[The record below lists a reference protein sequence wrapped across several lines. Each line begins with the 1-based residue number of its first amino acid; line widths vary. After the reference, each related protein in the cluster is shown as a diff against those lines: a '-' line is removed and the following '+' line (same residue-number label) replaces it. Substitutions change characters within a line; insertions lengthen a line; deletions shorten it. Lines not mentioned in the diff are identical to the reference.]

1 MKLELLDL
9 VKYHEHQIAS
19 RSLSKKLDLKEQ
31 LMIYAFDQ
39 GESISQES
47 STQTKLLEVLEG
59 KLEVNFA
66 DGTKETLQA
75 LELLTIPATKKHGLL
90 ALEPCKFIQLG
101 L

>member
-90 ALEPCKFIQLG
+90 ALGPCKFIQLE